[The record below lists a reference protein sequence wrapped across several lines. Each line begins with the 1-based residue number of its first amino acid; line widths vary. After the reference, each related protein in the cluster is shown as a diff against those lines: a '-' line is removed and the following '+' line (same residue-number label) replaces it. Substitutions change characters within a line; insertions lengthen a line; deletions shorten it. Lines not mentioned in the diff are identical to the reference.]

1 MLTPRDAFSAGRI
14 LSVLASFVF
23 FCSLARGQV
32 NVGEISGQVSDPT
45 GAAVPGCAVTAT
57 HTQTGLKRAVVTQD
71 NGVFVFAALPEGK
84 YNVVATKEGFRTSER
99 EGVVLDAASRRT
111 VDFRMEVGSLTESVS
126 VSAAV
131 EQVQTA
137 SGDATRVISER
148 QLSQVALNGR
158 NYSQLLRMI
167 PGAVATTLDPFGLAL
182 STTGQRINGI
192 RSDSI
197 VFNIDGAENMDNGG
211 NSNAAVNPSAD
222 AIAEVKILTSG
233 YSAEFGGRSGALI
246 NVITRS
252 GTQQFHGT
260 LFEFVRNDFFDARTF
275 FSRQVD
281 PLRFNDFGYTLGGPV
296 FIPKKWNTDKQKLFF
311 FLSQEWK
318 YSHIGSTRVNLVPT
332 AAERS
337 GDFRAS
343 TLAAPVDPLTNAP
356 FPDRTIPA
364 SRLSRDGPRLLTPI
378 PLPNFGGPGGNYV
391 ATGVSRTDPR
401 ELLLRFDY
409 NLSPKTQINYRWVHD
424 EWDILDAFQGGN
436 LGIVP
441 GGRPRP
447 AYVTVIDTSHI
458 FSPTT
463 MNHLSFSLSHDI
475 IVGHPQNDVL
485 KRTTLGVTFPELLPG
500 NRFGIVPDLSM
511 TGFAGYNGGDRIKK
525 NNSIFM
531 WRDDFSKVLG
541 SHSLKAGLHVQR
553 SRTDENI
560 RFNDQGAVSFTTS
573 ARLTTRNVIG
583 DVLLGNFQN
592 YTESG
597 ADADYWGRFNEVDGY
612 LQDSWKVTRRLTIE
626 MGVRYNYIPPF
637 YNQLGNTSTFLPS
650 LFDPR
655 KAPAISQADGSITPG
670 TGDPYNGLAAF
681 GSAFP
686 DKAKG
691 RITAASDPSLQRL
704 FAGLSRGA
712 YDTNYAD
719 VGPRFGFAYDPFGRG
734 QTSVRGGF
742 GIFYDRTPTNVLINP
757 SGNPPFN
764 VTSSIFDGNIDNPS
778 GGTERNFPSNL
789 TMLPRSLKT
798 PSVISYNVGVQ
809 QQLPGH
815 VILDVGYV
823 GNLGRHIARTININQ
838 LPVGT
843 RLNPPAS
850 TINQN
855 ALRPYLGYGSIS
867 MRDDGDNSNYNSMQM
882 TVSRRLTSGL
892 SITGNYTWSR
902 TLDSSSGSPQD
913 SYNARADYGLSA
925 VHRAHLLNIN
935 YIYELPFFRG
945 SHHSAIRNVLGGWE
959 FAGVTTY
966 QSGAPNSIVV
976 SSDVARIGASSSRAT
991 LLANPNLSAGD
1002 RTLTRWFNTEA
1013 ALQPERMIQGVFGNG
1028 GRDVLIGPGFNQ
1040 WDISA
1045 IKNLALLDRARL
1057 QFRAESFN
1065 VVNHASFTGIDTTA
1079 RFDAAGK
1086 PTGTY
1091 GAVTGSGPGRVLEF
1105 GLKLIY

>member
-1 MLTPRDAFSAGRI
+1 MLGSRYLLQTLRA
-14 LSVLASFVF
+14 VLA
-23 FCSLARGQV
+23 LATLTILNGLALCQS
-32 NVGEISGQVSDPT
+32 NVGEISGSVTDTT
-45 GAAVPGCAVTAT
+45 GAVVPGCAVTAT
-57 HTQTGLKRAVVTQD
+57 NIQTGFKRTLVTQE
-71 NGVFVFAALPEGK
+71 NGLFVFAALPEGK
-84 YNVVATKEGFRTSER
+84 YNIVAEKQGFRTSEQA
-99 EGVVLDAASRRT
+99 GVVLDAATRRN
-111 VDFRMEVGSLTESVS
+111 VDFRMELGAITESVS

-137 SGDATRVISER
+137 SGDATRVISDR

-158 NYSQLLRMI
+158 NYSQLLRLI

-197 VFNIDGAENMDNGG
+197 VFNVDGAENMDNGG
-211 NSNAAVNPSAD
+211 NSNAAINPSAD

-246 NVITRS
+246 NVITKS
-252 GTQQFHGT
+252 GTQQLHGA

-275 FSRQVD
+275 FARQVD
-281 PLRFNDFGYTLGGPV
+281 PLRFNDFGYTIGGPV
-296 FIPKKWNTDKQKLFF
+296 YIPRHWNIEKQKLFF
-311 FLSQEWK
+311 FVSQEWK
-318 YSHIGSTRVNLVPT
+318 YSHTGSTRVNLVPT

-343 TLAAPVDPLTNAP
+343 TLAAPVDPLNGQA
-356 FPDRTIPA
+356 FPDRTIPT
-364 SRLSRDGPRLLTPI
+364 SRFSRDGPRLLTPI

-391 ATGVSRTDPR
+391 ATGVSQTDPR

-447 AYVTVIDTSHI
+447 AYVTVIDMSHI
-458 FSPTT
+458 FSPTA
-463 MNHLSFSLSHDI
+463 MNHISFSLSHDI

-485 KRTTLGVTFPELLPG
+485 KRSTLGVTFPELLPG
-500 NRFGIVPDLSM
+500 NRFGIVPDLSIS
-511 TGFAGYNGGDRIKK
+511 GFAGYNGGDRIKK

-531 WRDDFSKVLG
+531 WKDDFSKVWG
-541 SHSLKAGLHVQR
+541 AHSLKMGLHVTR

-560 RFNDQGAVSFTTS
+560 RFNDQGAVSFATS

-597 ADADYWGRFNEVDGY
+597 ADADYWGRFNEIDAYV
-612 LQDSWKVTRRLTIE
+612 QDSWKVARRLTLE

-637 YNQLGNTSTFLPS
+637 YNQLGNTSTFVPA
-650 LFDPR
+650 LFDPK
-655 KAPAISQADGSITPG
+655 KAAQINPSDGSIVPG
-670 TGDPYNGLAAF
+670 TGDPYNGIALF
-681 GSAFP
+681 GSSFP

-691 RITAASDPSLQRL
+691 RIPAASDPSLARL
-704 FAGLSRGA
+704 FAGFSRGA
-712 YDTNYAD
+712 YDTNYGD
-719 VGPRFGFAYDPFGRG
+719 VGPRFGFAYDPFGHGR
-734 QTSVRGGF
+734 TSVRGGF

-764 VTSSIFDGNIDNPS
+764 VTASIFDGNIDNPN
-778 GGTERNFPSNL
+778 GGTERDFPSNL

-798 PSVISYNVGVQ
+798 PSVISYNFGVQ
-809 QQLPGH
+809 QQLPGN
-815 VILDVGYV
+815 VILDIGYV
-823 GNLGRHIARTININQ
+823 GNLGKHIARTININQ
-838 LPVGT
+838 LAVGT
-843 RLNPPAS
+843 RLNPPNS
-850 TINQN
+850 NINQN

-882 TVSRRLTSGL
+882 TVSRRVAAGFSL
-892 SITGNYTWSR
+892 TGNYTWSR
-902 TLDSSSGSPQD
+902 TLDTSSGSPQD
-913 SYNARADYGLSA
+913 SYNARADYGLST

-935 YIYELPFFRG
+935 YIYELPFFRRT
-945 SHHSAIRNVLGGWE
+945 SNAAIRNVLGGWE
-959 FAGVTTY
+959 VAGVTTY
-966 QSGAPNSIVV
+966 QSGAPNTIVV
-976 SSDVARIGASSSRAT
+976 TSDVARIGASSSRAT
-991 LLANPNLSAGD
+991 LVADPNLAAGD
-1002 RTLTRWFNTEA
+1002 RTLSRWFNTEA
-1013 ALQPERMIQGVFGNG
+1013 ALPPERMVQGVFGTG

-1040 WDISA
+1040 WDLSA
-1045 IKNLALLDRARL
+1045 LKNFNFHERVRL

-1065 VVNHASFTGIDTTA
+1065 VVNHPSFTGIDTTA

-1091 GAVTGSGPGRVLEF
+1091 GAVTGSGPARVLDF
-1105 GLKLIY
+1105 GLRLTY